1 MCERSLR
8 DEMKVS
14 GCGIRCGPPS
24 KRTTTLAIFVR
35 LHNSEIDVAM
45 ERLIGEC
52 VDLIG
57 VGIIV
62 DIVGE
67 RLALGLYTD
76 SQDTC
81 ARLHRRVN
89 VTRILRQGHMK
100 PTVWM

>member
-1 MCERSLR
+1 MCEHSLTGPRSATVR
-8 DEMKVS
+8 ARYDV
-14 GCGIRCGPPS
+14 GPS
-24 KRTTTLAIFVR
+24 KPTTTLAIFVR
-35 LHNSEIDVAM
+35 LHNSEIDVAV